1 MQLTAPSLEERSQTL
16 ASFDWQW
23 THLPDGDFMPGD
35 PWFDANAR
43 WALAEEMC
51 AISPEWFA
59 GKRVLD
65 AGCGQGRW
73 TKVLLELGA
82 RVTAVDFS
90 EAGLARTRVLAGDT
104 DGLTTRRV
112 NLLDIPIDLARER
125 FDLVFSFGVLHH
137 TGDTW
142 RALENIARLVGDGG
156 PRFLYL
162 YGEKSWEKEE
172 REQIERLRHSL
183 ARLPFEEK
191 IAELRRRFPGD
202 DPHQLFDL
210 LSPVIND
217 RVLFDDVV
225 ARLSSLGFERSDQT
239 ISDSEVYVR
248 ALRSGFPE
256 AALLPVIGKQSRYR
270 EELAGR
276 FTHRKGAA
284 FEDQLRTAVARVAQ
298 RPTPRV
304 FQDALAGLSGDTAI
318 LDASFAPDRVLAE
331 PGLRARIHHWNGPS
345 LITPGLDR
353 GQTGDVVL
361 LAGAVLG
368 ACRFPEVMLARLWER
383 VRAGGQLLVEVSPD
397 GFGSTRRSL
406 LERLYGLRAD
416 VPGKLASLLGRH
428 FDWCSGAGLYALGGA
443 SLLNPVTRERAEEV
457 LKAAGCRRIFW
468 TPARAGTLLLRAESE

>member
-1 MQLTAPSLEERSQTL
+1 MQLTIPSPEERSQTL

-35 PWFDANAR
+35 PWFDNNAR

-82 RVTAVDFS
+82 RVTAIDIS
-90 EAGLARTRVLAGDT
+90 EAGLARTRALVGDT
-104 DGLTTRRV
+104 DRLTTRRV
-112 NLLDIPIDLARER
+112 NLLDVPIDLASER

-142 RALENIARLVGDGG
+142 RALANVAQLVGDGG
-156 PRFLYL
+156 AMFLYL
-162 YGEKSWEKEE
+162 YGERSWDKEE
-172 REQIERLRHSL
+172 RERIERLRHSL
-183 ARLPFEEK
+183 ARLPFEKK

-225 ARLSSLGFERSDQT
+225 ARLSAMGFERSDQT

-256 AALLPVIGKQSRYR
+256 AALLPVVGKQSRYR
-270 EELAGR
+270 EELANR
-276 FTHRKGAA
+276 FMHRKGAA
-284 FEDQLRTAVARVAQ
+284 FEDRLRTAVARVTP
-298 RPTPRV
+298 RRTPRV
-304 FQDALAGLSGDTAI
+304 IQDALVGLSEDTTI
-318 LDASFAPDRVLAE
+318 LDVSFAPDRVLAG
-331 PGLRARIHHWNGPS
+331 PAHRAKIHHWHGPS
-345 LITPGLDR
+345 PITPGLDH
-353 GQTGDVVL
+353 GQTGSVVL
-361 LAGAVLG
+361 LAGAALG
-368 ACRFPEVMLARLWER
+368 ACRYPEVMLLRLWER
-383 VRAGGQLLVEVSPD
+383 VHAGGQLLVEMSPT
-397 GFGSTRRSL
+397 GFGDTRRSL
-406 LERLYGLRAD
+406 RERIEGLRAD
-416 VPGKLASLLGRH
+416 VPGKLAKLLRTH
-428 FDWCSGAGLYALGGA
+428 ADWCSGAGLYALGRT
-443 SLLNPVTRERAEEV
+443 SLLNPLTCERAEMV
-457 LKAAGCRRIFW
+457 LLAAGCRRISW
-468 TPARAGTLLLRAESE
+468 ATARAGTLLLRAESD